1 MGNLVQVSSM
11 IVAIAVGKPHSLFSG
26 EHQECRIRL
35 LVATKKRLASNYGSV

>member
-35 LVATKKRLASNYGSV
+35 VVVTQKRPASNYGAV